1 MPAHRRRG
9 DRDAGKAHMKA
20 RPCPWCQNGRLL
32 WTQWAGTLQ
41 CSSCRAGTVS
51 PTGEPVRVRC
61 LVPHCDH
68 TRGDR
73 KDDQLHPGAEWIC
86 GEHWRR
92 VPRRLKLI
100 RSRLRRRRARLG
112 GKMTAVMQ
120 GIENRSW
127 ELCKRAAIE
136 AAGGL

>member
-1 MPAHRRRG
+1 MTAH
-9 DRDAGKAHMKA
+9 A
-20 RPCPWCQNGRLL
+20 CPWCQNGRLL

-41 CSSCRAGTVS
+41 CSSCRASIAPYPGG
-51 PTGEPVRVRC
+51 PIRVRC
-61 LVPHCDH
+61 LVPHCDR

-73 KDDQLHPGAEWIC
+73 KGDQLHPGAEWIC

-112 GKMTAVMQ
+112 GKMTDVMR
-120 GIENRSW
+120 GIESRSW
-127 ELCKRAAIE
+127 ERCKRAAIE
-136 AAGGL
+136 AGVGLS